1 MPIREFQCNECNN
14 EFEKIVRASTDP
26 ASLSC
31 PSCGSPQLKQKL
43 STFAAQVS
51 SGAQSAAAP
60 MACPSGGMCPQP
72 GVCGMRN

>member
-1 MPIREFQCNECNN
+1 MPIREYTCTSCGA

-26 ASLSC
+26 GSIAC
-31 PSCGSPQLKQKL
+31 PSCGATELEQKL
-43 STFAAQVS
+43 STFAAKVS
-51 SGAQSAAAP
+51 SGASAAPAP